1 MLYTGIDLHKRHSVL
16 TTMNAQGEILSQDKV
31 INRPEKLIGYFNKLD
46 NSFKSKEHRAL
57 IEATFAWGWQADLL
71 EDNKIRVMLAHP
83 QKTKA
88 IASARIKT
96 DKVDSQVLADLLRS
110 NFVATAHYTDKQSR
124 DKQELLRSRARLV
137 YTRSGLKNKL
147 HSILHKHNLNPEWD
161 DLIITD
167 LFGKAG
173 RAWMTSKRE
182 QLPPYT
188 QFVFDQL
195 LTSIDQLTNQVKQ
208 FDTQIKKS
216 WDVDGNAQLLSQ
228 LPGIGYYGGLLL
240 SAEIGDVKRFTT
252 PDKLCSFAGLTPSVY
267 QSGNKTRMGRIK
279 QGNKYIRW
287 ILIQAV
293 PKAIKKD
300 KKLAAFY
307 QRIQKRKGNK
317 KAKVAT
323 ARKML
328 SQIHL
333 ILTRQ
338 QVFLQEPG
346 IPAFFSDSGKD

>member
-1 MLYTGIDLHKRHSVL
+1 MLYTGIDLHKRHSLL
-16 TTMNAQGEILSQDKV
+16 TTMNASGKIVRQEKV
-31 INRPEKLIGYFNKLD
+31 VNQPAKITGYFNKLD
-46 NSFKSKEHRAL
+46 QSFKEDHQAL

-71 EDNKIRVMLAHP
+71 EKHKIQVMLAHP

-96 DKVDSQVLADLLRS
+96 DKVDSTVLADLLRT
-110 NFVATAHYTDKQSR
+110 NFVATAHYTDAKSR

-137 YTRSGLKNKL
+137 YTRSSLKNKL

-161 DLIITD
+161 KLTITD
-167 LFGKAG
+167 LFGKRG
-173 RAWMTSKRE
+173 RQWMESKRE
-182 QLPPYT
+182 LLPPHT
-188 QFVFDQL
+188 QFVFDRL
-195 LTSIDQLTNQVKQ
+195 LVSIDQLKEQIAL
-208 FDTQIKKS
+208 FDREIKLTWAADK
-216 WDVDGNAQLLSQ
+216 NARLLSE

-240 SAEIGDVKRFTT
+240 SSEIGTISRFSN
-252 PDKLCSFAGLTPSVY
+252 PDKLCSFAGLTPSLY
-267 QSGNKTRMGRIK
+267 QSGEKTRMGRIK
-279 QGNKYIRW
+279 PGNKYIRW
-287 ILIQAV
+287 ILIQAA

-307 QRIQKRKGNK
+307 VRIARRKGNK

-328 SQIHL
+328 SQIHV

-338 QVFLQEPG
+338 HYFVQEPG

>member
-16 TTMNAQGEILSQDKV
+16 TTMNAEGEILNQAKVLNQPDK
-31 INRPEKLIGYFNKLD
+31 ITSYFNNLD
-46 NSFKSKEHRAL
+46 QSFKRESHQAL

-71 EDNKIRVMLAHP
+71 ESHKIQVMLAHP

-96 DKVDSQVLADLLRS
+96 DKVDSTVLADLLRT
-110 NFVATAHYTDKQSR
+110 NFVAPAHYTDAVSR

-137 YTRSGLKNKL
+137 YTRSSLKNKL

-161 DLIITD
+161 NLVITD

-173 RAWMTSKRE
+173 RRWLAGKRSL
-182 QLPPYT
+182 LPPHT

-195 LTSIDQLTNQVKQ
+195 LVSIDQLKDQISL
-208 FDTQIKKS
+208 FDQEIKAT
-216 WDVDGNAQLLSQ
+216 WELDENAKLLSE
-228 LPGIGYYGGLLL
+228 LPGIGVFGGLLL
-240 SAEIGDVKRFTT
+240 SAEIGPINRFSN
-252 PDKLCSFAGLTPSVY
+252 PDKLCSFAGLTPSLY
-267 QSGNKTRMGRIK
+267 QSGEKTRMGRIK
-279 QGNKYIRW
+279 PGNKYVRW
-287 ILIQAV
+287 ILIQAA

-300 KKLAAFY
+300 RKLAAFY
-307 QRIQKRKGNK
+307 LRIARRKGNK

-328 SQIHL
+328 SQIHV

-338 QVFLQEPG
+338 QYFIQEPG
-346 IPAFFSDSGKD
+346 IPAFFSDSGRD